1 MEDCLQTRGIFT
13 MNNELKSF
21 GNDISQQYIL
31 MLQDWVPANS
41 SIAIAVEHS
50 YIYFHSGH
58 QDIQLKIGQQV
69 MPGSIAEQVL
79 RTHKKT
85 DAILDN
91 SLFNTPYYGIGYP
104 ISIQDKPA
112 ALVVILPSTFTMKKA
127 EPFQFLTGKQEEEW
141 NPVAISKI
149 SHIESLQKKT
159 WFYVDKEQF
168 KTGITLKELQL
179 RLPPY
184 FIRIHRSYI
193 VNIHF
198 IKKMA
203 RDLTSNFII
212 TLTDGS
218 ELPVSQSYINN
229 LRSALEF

>member
-1 MEDCLQTRGIFT
+1 

-58 QDIQLKIGQQV
+58 PDIQLKIGQQV
-69 MPGSIAEQVL
+69 MSGSIAEQVL

-91 SLFNTPYYGIGYP
+91 SLIDTPYYGIGYP

-112 ALVVILPSTFTMKKA
+112 ALVVILPSTFTMKKT

>member
-50 YIYFHSGH
+50 YIYFHPGH